1 MIAVDL
7 SKQQVPDA
15 NPIEILQINFNGIL
29 YQAGNTIFFYH
40 WIGKRK
46 KVIFF
51 TRNCEISVNVFQNLF
66 IFTIKSLSI
75 AHSQLNKLQSGI
87 KNGTKVTFNSFLK

>member
-29 YQAGNTIFFYH
+29 YQAGNTIFFLSLN
-40 WIGKRK
+40 RQK
-46 KVIFF
+46 KKSYFF
-51 TRNCEISVNVFQNLF
+51 HKELRDFC
-66 IFTIKSLSI
+66 
-75 AHSQLNKLQSGI
+75 
-87 KNGTKVTFNSFLK
+87 